1 MTLEMNEEYFMQLD
15 EKLTLVP
22 LTYDKAF
29 KRIFRTNL
37 DILKDFLKDVIPL
50 DIDKECNIRLM
61 DGELPKENMKEK
73 GKIIDIYVV
82 LDRKI
87 YVDIEMNKSKFE
99 TVLQRNIKYKDKLS
113 SMLPESNEDYKA
125 LTSKKLYQLNL
136 NAYPY
141 EKILDDII
149 VLYGLKTHHI
159 YSSDECMVVKS
170 LERYRDLY
178 YNKSN
183 KEKDVIWLTILTSR
197 TFTELYEL
205 SRQILSKEKVKKLME
220 AAISMSKDG
229 FILHEWQK
237 DKFDAL
243 VKYNEIEDAKKE
255 GKSLGIEEGKSLG
268 IEEGRALGK
277 AEGTKEKAIEI
288 AKNLIKE
295 NVDINI
301 IVKSTGLTKKDINL
315 LKENTDE

>member
-1 MTLEMNEEYFMQLD
+1 MSFKLETEYFEQLD
-15 EKLTLVP
+15 EKLTLIP

-178 YNKSN
+178 YNKGN

-255 GKSLGIEEGKSLG
+255 GKSLGIEEGKN
-268 IEEGRALGK
+268 I
-277 AEGTKEKAIEI
+277 GTKEKAIEI
-288 AKNLIKE
+288 AKNLLNMKMSIK
-295 NVDINI
+295 DIS
-301 IVKSTGLTKKDINL
+301 KATGLTEEEIKKLNEE
-315 LKENTDE
+315 K

>member
-1 MTLEMNEEYFMQLD
+1 MFKLETEYFEQLD

-82 LDRKI
+82 LDGKI

-113 SMLPESNEDYKA
+113 SMLPESNEDYKK

-178 YNKSN
+178 YNKGN

-255 GKSLGIEEGKSLG
+255 GKSLGIEEGKN
-268 IEEGRALGK
+268 I
-277 AEGTKEKAIEI
+277 GTKEKAIEI
-288 AKNLIKE
+288 AKNLLNMKMSIK
-295 NVDINI
+295 DIS
-301 IVKSTGLTKKDINL
+301 KATGLTEEEIKKLNEE
-315 LKENTDE
+315 K

>member
-159 YSSDECMVVKS
+159 YSSDECMVIKS

-178 YNKSN
+178 YNKGN

-255 GKSLGIEEGKSLG
+255 GKSLGIEEGKN
-268 IEEGRALGK
+268 I
-277 AEGTKEKAIEI
+277 GTKEKAIEI
-288 AKNLIKE
+288 AKNLLNMKMSIK
-295 NVDINI
+295 DIS
-301 IVKSTGLTKKDINL
+301 KATGLTEEEIKKLNEE
-315 LKENTDE
+315 K

>member
-1 MTLEMNEEYFMQLD
+1 MFKLETEYFEQLD

-82 LDRKI
+82 LDGKI

-113 SMLPESNEDYKA
+113 SMLPESNEDYKK

-159 YSSDECMVVKS
+159 YSSDECMVIKS

-178 YNKSN
+178 YNKGN

-255 GKSLGIEEGKSLG
+255 GKSLGIEEGKN
-268 IEEGRALGK
+268 I
-277 AEGTKEKAIEI
+277 GTKEKAIEI
-288 AKNLIKE
+288 AKNLLNMKMSIK
-295 NVDINI
+295 DIS
-301 IVKSTGLTKKDINL
+301 KATGLTEEEIKKLNEE
-315 LKENTDE
+315 K

>member
-1 MTLEMNEEYFMQLD
+1 MFKLETEYFEQLD
-15 EKLTLVP
+15 EKLTLIP

-113 SMLPESNEDYKA
+113 SMLPESNEDYKK

-178 YNKSN
+178 YNKGN

-255 GKSLGIEEGKSLG
+255 GKSLGIEEGKN
-268 IEEGRALGK
+268 I
-277 AEGTKEKAIEI
+277 GTKEKAIEI
-288 AKNLIKE
+288 AKNLLNMKMSIK
-295 NVDINI
+295 DIS
-301 IVKSTGLTKKDINL
+301 KATGLTEEEIKKLNEE
-315 LKENTDE
+315 K

>member
-1 MTLEMNEEYFMQLD
+1 MNLKLETEYFEELD
-15 EKLTLVP
+15 EKLSLVP

-73 GKIIDIYVV
+73 GKIIDIYVI
-82 LDRKI
+82 LDGKV
-87 YVDIEMNKSKFE
+87 YVDIEMNRSKFE
-99 TVLQRNIKYKDKLS
+99 TVLERNIKYKDKLS
-113 SMLPESNEDYKA
+113 SMLPESSEDFTTI
-125 LTSKKLYQLNL
+125 TSKKLYQLNL

-149 VLYGLKTHHI
+149 VLYGLKTHKI

-178 YNKSN
+178 YNKGN

-255 GKSLGIEEGKSLG
+255 GKSLGIEEGKN
-268 IEEGRALGK
+268 I
-277 AEGTKEKAIEI
+277 GTKEKAIEI
-288 AKNLIKE
+288 AKNLLNMKMSIK
-295 NVDINI
+295 DIS
-301 IVKSTGLTKKDINL
+301 KATGLTEEEIKKLNEE
-315 LKENTDE
+315 K

>member
-1 MTLEMNEEYFMQLD
+1 MFKLETEYFEQLD
-15 EKLTLVP
+15 EKLTLIP

-113 SMLPESNEDYKA
+113 SMLPESNEDYKK

-159 YSSDECMVVKS
+159 YSSDECMVIKS

-178 YNKSN
+178 YNKGN

-255 GKSLGIEEGKSLG
+255 GKSLGIEEGKN
-268 IEEGRALGK
+268 I
-277 AEGTKEKAIEI
+277 GTKEKAIEI
-288 AKNLIKE
+288 AKNLLNMKMSIK
-295 NVDINI
+295 DIS
-301 IVKSTGLTKKDINL
+301 KATGLTEEEIKKLNEE
-315 LKENTDE
+315 K

>member
-1 MTLEMNEEYFMQLD
+1 
-15 EKLTLVP
+15 
-22 LTYDKAF
+22 
-29 KRIFRTNL
+29 
-37 DILKDFLKDVIPL
+37 
-50 DIDKECNIRLM
+50 M

-73 GKIIDIYVV
+73 GRIVDIYVV
-82 LDRKI
+82 LDGKI
-87 YVDIEMNKSKFE
+87 YIDIEMNKSKFE

-113 SMLPESNEDYKA
+113 SMLPESEGDFKN
-125 LTSKKLYQLNL
+125 LTSNKLYQLNL
-136 NAYPY
+136 NAYPF
-141 EKILDDII
+141 EKILNDII

-159 YSSDECMVVKS
+159 YSSDECMVIKS

-255 GKSLGIEEGKSLG
+255 GKSLGIEEG
-268 IEEGRALGK
+268 RVLGK
-277 AEGTKEKAIEI
+277 AEGTKEKTIEI
-288 AKNLIKE
+288 ARNMLKKKMGIK
-295 NVDINI
+295 DISEI
-301 IVKSTGLTKKDINL
+301 TGLTEEEIKSLIKNE
-315 LKENTDE
+315 K

>member
-1 MTLEMNEEYFMQLD
+1 
-15 EKLTLVP
+15 
-22 LTYDKAF
+22 
-29 KRIFRTNL
+29 
-37 DILKDFLKDVIPL
+37 
-50 DIDKECNIRLM
+50 M

-73 GKIIDIYVV
+73 GRIVDIYVV
-82 LDRKI
+82 LDGKI
-87 YVDIEMNKSKFE
+87 YIDIEMNKSKFE

-113 SMLPESNEDYKA
+113 SMLPESEGDFKN
-125 LTSKKLYQLNL
+125 LTSNKLYQLNL
-136 NAYPY
+136 NAYPF

-159 YSSDECMVVKS
+159 YSSDECMVIKN

-205 SRQILSKEKVKKLME
+205 SRHILSKEKVKKLME

-255 GKSLGIEEGKSLG
+255 GK
-268 IEEGRALGK
+268 

>member
-178 YNKSN
+178 YNKGN

-255 GKSLGIEEGKSLG
+255 GKSLGIEEGKN
-268 IEEGRALGK
+268 I
-277 AEGTKEKAIEI
+277 GTKEKAIEI
-288 AKNLIKE
+288 AKNLLNMKMSIK
-295 NVDINI
+295 DIS
-301 IVKSTGLTKKDINL
+301 KATGLTEEEIKKLNEE
-315 LKENTDE
+315 K

>member
-1 MTLEMNEEYFMQLD
+1 MFKLETEYFEQLD

-37 DILKDFLKDVIPL
+37 DILKEFLKDVIPL
-50 DIDKECNIRLM
+50 DIDKDCNIRLM

-73 GKIIDIYVV
+73 GKIVDIYVV
-82 LDRKI
+82 LDGKV
-87 YVDIEMNKSKFE
+87 YVDIEMNRSKFE
-99 TVLQRNIKYKDKLS
+99 TVLERNIKYKDKLS
-113 SMLPESNEDYKA
+113 SMLPESEEDFKN

-170 LERYRDLY
+170 LERYRNLY
-178 YNKSN
+178 YNKGN

-255 GKSLGIEEGKSLG
+255 GKSLGIEEG
-268 IEEGRALGK
+268 RALGK
-277 AEGTKEKAIEI
+277 AEGIKENKIEI
-288 AKNLIKE
+288 ARNLLKE
-295 NVDINI
+295 NVDIKI
-301 IVKSTGLTKKDINL
+301 ISKTTGLTEQEIQNL
-315 LKENTDE
+315 KN

>member
-1 MTLEMNEEYFMQLD
+1 MTFKLEEEYFEQLD

-37 DILKDFLKDVIPL
+37 DILKEFLKDVIPL
-50 DIDKECNIRLM
+50 DIDKDCNIRLM
-61 DGELPKENMKEK
+61 DGELPKENTKEK
-73 GKIIDIYVV
+73 GKIVDIYVV
-82 LDRKI
+82 LDGKI
-87 YVDIEMNKSKFE
+87 YVDIEMNRSKFE
-99 TVLQRNIKYKDKLS
+99 SVLERNIKYKDKLS
-113 SMLPESNEDYKA
+113 SMLPESNEDFKA
-125 LTSKKLYQLNL
+125 ITSKKLYQLNL
-136 NAYPY
+136 NAYPF

-149 VLYGLKTHHI
+149 VLYGIKTHKI

-178 YNKSN
+178 YNKGN

-205 SRQILSKEKVKKLME
+205 SNQILSKDKVKKLME

-255 GKSLGIEEGKSLG
+255 GKAE
-268 IEEGRALGK
+268 GK
-277 AEGTKEKAIEI
+277 AEGIKEKTIEI
-288 AKNLIKE
+288 VKKLLNE
-295 NVDINI
+295 NVDIKTI
-301 IVKSTGLTKKDINL
+301 SKVTGLTEEDIQKLNVG
-315 LKENTDE
+315 E

>member
-1 MTLEMNEEYFMQLD
+1 MILEMNEEYFMQLD

-82 LDRKI
+82 LDGKI

-113 SMLPESNEDYKA
+113 SMLPESDEDFKN
-125 LTSKKLYQLNL
+125 LTRKKLYQLNL

-178 YNKSN
+178 YNKGN

-255 GKSLGIEEGKSLG
+255 GKSLGIEEG
-268 IEEGRALGK
+268 RALGK
-277 AEGTKEKAIEI
+277 AEGTKEKTIEI
-288 AKNLIKE
+288 ARNLLNMQMSIE
-295 NVDINI
+295 DIS
-301 IVKSTGLTKKDINL
+301 KATGLT
-315 LKENTDE
+315 EDEIKSLNDDKRGCHEIR

>member
-1 MTLEMNEEYFMQLD
+1 MYFVKGIKVLKIVCFIWRV
-15 EKLTLVP
+15 KLLRRRTD
-22 LTYDKAF
+22 YDVQIRN
-29 KRIFRTNL
+29 RIFRTNL
-37 DILKDFLKDVIPL
+37 DILKEFLKDVIPL
-50 DIDKECNIRLM
+50 DIDKDCNIRLM

-73 GKIIDIYVV
+73 GRIVDIYVV
-82 LDRKI
+82 LDGKI
-87 YVDIEMNKSKFE
+87 YIDIEMNKSKFE

-205 SRQILSKEKVKKLME
+205 SRHILSKEKVKKLME

-255 GKSLGIEEGKSLG
+255 GK
-268 IEEGRALGK
+268 
-277 AEGTKEKAIEI
+277 AEGTKEKTFEI
-288 AKNLIKE
+288 ARNMLKKKMSIK
-295 NVDINI
+295 DISEI
-301 IVKSTGLTKKDINL
+301 TGLTEEEIKL
-315 LKENTDE
+315 LIENEK

>member
-1 MTLEMNEEYFMQLD
+1 MFKLETEYFEQLD

-255 GKSLGIEEGKSLG
+255 GKSLGIEEGKN
-268 IEEGRALGK
+268 I
-277 AEGTKEKAIEI
+277 GTKEKAIEI
-288 AKNLIKE
+288 AKNLLNMKMSIK
-295 NVDINI
+295 DIS
-301 IVKSTGLTKKDINL
+301 KATGLTEEEIKKLNEE
-315 LKENTDE
+315 K

>member
-1 MTLEMNEEYFMQLD
+1 MTFKLETEYFEQLD

-37 DILKDFLKDVIPL
+37 EEFLKDVIPL

-73 GKIIDIYVV
+73 GRIVDIYVV
-82 LDRKI
+82 LDGKI
-87 YVDIEMNKSKFE
+87 YIDIEMNKSKFE

-113 SMLPESNEDYKA
+113 SMLPESEGDFKN
-125 LTSKKLYQLNL
+125 LTSNKLYQLNL

-178 YNKSN
+178 YNKGN

-205 SRQILSKEKVKKLME
+205 SRHILSKEKVKKLME

-255 GKSLGIEEGKSLG
+255 GKSLGIEEGKN
-268 IEEGRALGK
+268 I
-277 AEGTKEKAIEI
+277 GTKEKAIEI
-288 AKNLIKE
+288 AKNLLNMKMSIK
-295 NVDINI
+295 DIS
-301 IVKSTGLTKKDINL
+301 KATGLTEEEIKKLNEE
-315 LKENTDE
+315 K

>member
-1 MTLEMNEEYFMQLD
+1 MFKLETEYFEQLD
-15 EKLTLVP
+15 EKLTLIP

-178 YNKSN
+178 YNKGN

-255 GKSLGIEEGKSLG
+255 GKSLGIEEGKN
-268 IEEGRALGK
+268 I
-277 AEGTKEKAIEI
+277 GTKEKAIEI
-288 AKNLIKE
+288 AKNLLNMKMSIK
-295 NVDINI
+295 DIS
-301 IVKSTGLTKKDINL
+301 KATGLTEEEIKKLNEE
-315 LKENTDE
+315 K

>member
-1 MTLEMNEEYFMQLD
+1 MSFKLETEYFEQLD

-22 LTYDKAF
+22 LIYDKAF

-50 DIDKECNIRLM
+50 DIDKDCNIRLM

-82 LDRKI
+82 LDGKI

-113 SMLPESNEDYKA
+113 SMLPESEGDFKK

-178 YNKSN
+178 YNKGN

-205 SRQILSKEKVKKLME
+205 SRHILSKEKVKKLME

-255 GKSLGIEEGKSLG
+255 GK
-268 IEEGRALGK
+268 
-277 AEGTKEKAIEI
+277 AEGTKEKTFEI
-288 AKNLIKE
+288 ARNMLKKKMGIK
-295 NVDINI
+295 DISEI
-301 IVKSTGLTKKDINL
+301 TGLTEEEIKSLIKNE
-315 LKENTDE
+315 K

>member
-1 MTLEMNEEYFMQLD
+1 MFKLETEYFEQLD

-178 YNKSN
+178 YNKGN

-255 GKSLGIEEGKSLG
+255 GKSLGIEEG
-268 IEEGRALGK
+268 RALGK
-277 AEGTKEKAIEI
+277 AEGTKEKTFEI
-288 AKNLIKE
+288 ARNMLKKKMSIK
-295 NVDINI
+295 DISEI
-301 IVKSTGLTKKDINL
+301 TGLTEEEIKL
-315 LKENTDE
+315 LIENEK

>member
-37 DILKDFLKDVIPL
+37 DILKEFLKNVIPL

-73 GKIIDIYVV
+73 GRIVDIYVV
-82 LDRKI
+82 LDGKI

-99 TVLQRNIKYKDKLS
+99 NVLQRNIKCKDKLS
-113 SMLPESNEDYKA
+113 SMLPENDEDFKSI
-125 LTSKKLYQLNL
+125 TSTKLYQLNL
-136 NAYPY
+136 NAYPF

-149 VLYGLKTHHI
+149 VLYGLKTHKI
-159 YSSDECMVVKS
+159 YSSDECMIVKS

-183 KEKDVIWLTILTSR
+183 REKDVIWLTILTSR

-205 SRQILSKEKVKKLME
+205 SRQILSKDKVKKLME
-220 AAISMSKDG
+220 AAVSMSKDG

-255 GKSLGIEEGKSLG
+255 GKSLGIEEG
-268 IEEGRALGK
+268 RALGK

-288 AKNLIKE
+288 AKKMLKRNMIMK
-295 NVDINI
+295 DISEI
-301 IVKSTGLTKKDINL
+301 TGLTKEDIQKLSEGKNDT
-315 LKENTDE
+315 N

>member
-1 MTLEMNEEYFMQLD
+1 MFKLETEYFEQLD

-99 TVLQRNIKYKDKLS
+99 MVLQRNIKYKDKLS

-178 YNKSN
+178 YNKGN

-205 SRQILSKEKVKKLME
+205 SRHILSKEKVKKLME

-255 GKSLGIEEGKSLG
+255 GKSLGIEEGKN
-268 IEEGRALGK
+268 I
-277 AEGTKEKAIEI
+277 GTKEKAIEI
-288 AKNLIKE
+288 AKNLLNMKMSIK
-295 NVDINI
+295 DIS
-301 IVKSTGLTKKDINL
+301 KATGLTEEEIKKLNEE
-315 LKENTDE
+315 K

>member
-178 YNKSN
+178 YNKGN

-205 SRQILSKEKVKKLME
+205 SRHILSKEKVKKLME

>member
-1 MTLEMNEEYFMQLD
+1 
-15 EKLTLVP
+15 
-22 LTYDKAF
+22 
-29 KRIFRTNL
+29 
-37 DILKDFLKDVIPL
+37 
-50 DIDKECNIRLM
+50 M

-73 GKIIDIYVV
+73 GKIVDIYVV
-82 LDRKI
+82 LDGKI
-87 YVDIEMNKSKFE
+87 YVDIEMNRSKFE
-99 TVLQRNIKYKDKLS
+99 TVLERNIKYKDKLS
-113 SMLPESNEDYKA
+113 SMLPESDEDYKA
-125 LTSKKLYQLNL
+125 LTSNKLYQLNL

-178 YNKSN
+178 YNKGN

-255 GKSLGIEEGKSLG
+255 GKSLGIEEG
-268 IEEGRALGK
+268 RALGKAEGK

-301 IVKSTGLTKKDINL
+301 IAKSTGLTKKDIQKLNE
-315 LKENTDE
+315 KK

>member
-1 MTLEMNEEYFMQLD
+1 MTFKLETEYFEQLD

-37 DILKDFLKDVIPL
+37 DILKEFLKDVIPL
-50 DIDKECNIRLM
+50 DIDKDCNIRLM

-73 GKIIDIYVV
+73 GRIVDIYVV
-82 LDRKI
+82 LDGKI

-113 SMLPESNEDYKA
+113 SLLPESDEDFKA
-125 LTSKKLYQLNL
+125 ITSKKLYQLNL
-136 NAYPY
+136 NAYPF

-149 VLYGLKTHHI
+149 VLYGLKTHKI
-159 YSSDECMVVKS
+159 YSSDECMIVKS

-178 YNKSN
+178 YNKGN
-183 KEKDVIWLTILTSR
+183 KERDVIWLTILTSR

-205 SRQILSKEKVKKLME
+205 LKQILSKEKVKKLME
-220 AAISMSKDG
+220 AAINMSKDG

-255 GKSLGIEEGKSLG
+255 G
-268 IEEGRALGK
+268 RAEGK
-277 AEGTKEKAIEI
+277 AEGTKENTIQIARNLLNMKMSIEDISKA
-288 AKNLIKE
+288 
-295 NVDINI
+295 
-301 IVKSTGLTKKDINL
+301 TGLTEDEIKKLSKNKNDT
-315 LKENTDE
+315 EN

>member
-1 MTLEMNEEYFMQLD
+1 MFKLETEYFEKLD
-15 EKLTLVP
+15 EKLTLIP

-178 YNKSN
+178 YNKGN

-255 GKSLGIEEGKSLG
+255 GKSLGIEEG
-268 IEEGRALGK
+268 RVLGK
-277 AEGTKEKAIEI
+277 AEGTKEKTIEI
-288 AKNLIKE
+288 ARNMLKKKMGIK
-295 NVDINI
+295 DISEI
-301 IVKSTGLTKKDINL
+301 TGLTEEEIKSLIKNE
-315 LKENTDE
+315 K